1 MTIDDITTPAYII
14 DENILVHNLEIL
26 KYVEDKTGCKILLA
40 QKAFSAFYEYPLIG
54 RYISGTTAS
63 GLYEARLGRE
73 EMNKENH
80 VYAPAYK
87 QEDMKC
93 LLFVREWILS

>member
-54 RYISGTTAS
+54 R
-63 GLYEARLGRE
+63 
-73 EMNKENH
+73 
-80 VYAPAYK
+80 
-87 QEDMKC
+87 
-93 LLFVREWILS
+93 

>member
-40 QKAFSAFYEYPLIG
+40 QKAFSAFYEYPLPLQMTLHPL
-54 RYISGTTAS
+54 RQDFFLKYQDWQAKD
-63 GLYEARLGRE
+63 
-73 EMNKENH
+73 MNH
-80 VYAPAYK
+80 
-87 QEDMKC
+87 
-93 LLFVREWILS
+93 LSSA

>member
-40 QKAFSAFYEYPLIG
+40 QKAFSAWTVTKPTS
-54 RYISGTTAS
+54 R
-63 GLYEARLGRE
+63 
-73 EMNKENH
+73 H
-80 VYAPAYK
+80 WCV
-87 QEDMKC
+87 
-93 LLFVREWILS
+93 

>member
-40 QKAFSAFYEYPLIG
+40 QQQVDCM
-54 RYISGTTAS
+54 RQ
-63 GLYEARLGRE
+63 GLAGKR
-73 EMNKENH
+73 
-80 VYAPAYK
+80 
-87 QEDMKC
+87 
-93 LLFVREWILS
+93 